1 MSNTNYPFAEGDR
14 LLKRNTYFY
23 TPYGGREFL
32 AAWMD
37 DRSGLTADPVESS
50 PPGPL
55 SDLNEKVFKTALLL
69 EHLMAGVLV
78 GIELSGKEAGWLLSL
93 VKRFEITKRIHDSYN
108 ERFRPEDPKSYHS
121 LSLYVRFAEI
131 VAVAYGKTQNL
142 TYLNALLKVI
152 DTLMALR
159 GDLEPSNLS
168 RLAWLVGQERKY
180 IAELAENIGV
190 EV

>member
-1 MSNTNYPFAEGDR
+1 MTEINYPFAEGDR
-14 LLKRNTYFY
+14 LVKRNTYFY

-32 AAWMD
+32 SAWMD
-37 DRSGLTADPVESS
+37 DRSGSTADPMEPP

-55 SDLNEKVFKTALLL
+55 PDLDEKVFETAILL
-69 EHLMAGVLV
+69 EHLMAGVRV

-93 VKRFEITKRIHDSYN
+93 VKRFEITKRLHDSYN
-108 ERFRPEDPKSYHS
+108 EKFRPENPKSYHS
-121 LSLYVRFAEI
+121 LSLYVRFAEV
-131 VAVAYGKTQNL
+131 VAVAYGTTQNL
-142 TYLNALLKVI
+142 IYLNALLKVI

-180 IAELAENIGV
+180 IEELSERIGV